1 MEVPH
6 QFSGKLKKEKR
17 KATVMW
23 WFIPAGSL
31 ESLLLSTSVLPVVW
45 GREFIVLIYI
55 FTNTIDAQCSCSPS
69 AGQCPARPQAAAAP
83 WPISHGFSKFFFF
96 FFLTLFHMVLD
107 IALATLG
114 QLSYPSSWC
123 LTQPSDSSV

>member
-96 FFLTLFHMVLD
+96 FFFNLIPYGIGHRFGHLRSAVLSQLLVPHP
-107 IALATLG
+107 AL
-114 QLSYPSSWC
+114 
-123 LTQPSDSSV
+123 